1 MIPRTYRSRCRKALP
16 LSAAILF
23 LFFFIPLQRIACSE
37 IIELA
42 TAKAV
47 YVQPEPIFIACTLR
61 GLEAGTPVDLTV
73 TLEYPDGRLAFM
85 GTNGIFST
93 VNPIWLLENWGF
105 FPLSIHD
112 GQWALVPHPD
122 NPLTPGRYV
131 LRGEVYYSVTST
143 LIDHSE
149 SEFFLVDAP
158 YLDHADPAMGITGDV
173 IALHGIGF
181 GTVPELVKIVIGG
194 REATIIDISDTIIHT
209 WIPYGAVTGDAT
221 VTVDGAVS
229 NPIGFLVGPYIEKV
243 SKTVVEPGST
253 LDIEGFNFDLDIN
266 RNYVDFNGIRGTV
279 KTATATKLKV
289 LVPEGNTGP
298 LTVQVNQMESGPQQ
312 ITVTPVADSVFP
324 ERGEPGEVVTIAG
337 RNFSPLLTNNYVVF
351 NAGSDDEVAA
361 TILEASVTQLVV
373 RVPPAET
380 GDLSVYADGQ
390 EALGDLVFT
399 YPPEIDE
406 ITPVEVVAGDSLTIT
421 GRNFHDT
428 EARNTVTL
436 AGETLT
442 ISSALPHTITA
453 RTSTASYSGTLSVTV
468 NGLSNLGSPFVSVY
482 PSLVLRTASPTSLA
496 ATDTS
501 TQIEVT
507 GIGFKSGLTLTLSG
521 PGGAHTASVTIAAY
535 DQLSFKL
542 PRGLSPGS
550 YQLSVSR
557 TVAGRPKTS
566 NTLQILLQ

>member
-1 MIPRTYRSRCRKALP
+1 MISRTYRSKCRKALL
-16 LSAAILF
+16 LSAALAF
-23 LFFFIPLQRIACSE
+23 LSFFSFQGTAYSE
-37 IIELA
+37 IMELA

-47 YVQPEPIFIACTLR
+47 YVQPEPIFIACTLK
-61 GLEAGTPVDLTV
+61 GLEAGIPLDLTV
-73 TLEYPDGRLAFM
+73 TLEYPDGSLAFM

-93 VNPIWLLENWGF
+93 VNPIWLLEDWGF

-112 GQWALVPHPD
+112 GQWALLSHPD
-122 NPLTPGRYV
+122 NPLIPGRYV
-131 LRGEVYYSVTST
+131 LRGEMYYSVTST

-173 IALHGIGF
+173 IALHGMGF
-181 GTVPELVKIVIGG
+181 GTVPEMVKVVIGG
-194 REATIIDISDTIIHT
+194 REATTIDISDTIIHT

-221 VTVDGAVS
+221 VTVDGAIS

-243 SKTVVEPGST
+243 SKTVLEPGAT
-253 LDIEGFNFDLDIN
+253 LDIEGFNFDPDIN

-324 ERGEPGEVVTIAG
+324 ERGEPGEVITISG

-351 NAGSDDEVAA
+351 NTGSDDEAAA

-390 EALGDLVFT
+390 KALGDLVFT

-406 ITPVEVVAGDSLTIT
+406 ITPMEVVAGDSLTIT
-421 GRNFHDT
+421 GRNFHDI
-428 EARNTVTL
+428 EARNTVSL

-442 ISSALPHTITA
+442 ISSALPHTIVA
-453 RTSTASYSGTLSVTV
+453 RTSTASFSGALSVTV
-468 NGLSNLGSPFVSVY
+468 NGLSNLSTPFVSVY
-482 PSLVLRTASPTSLA
+482 PSPLLRAASPSSLP
-496 ATDTS
+496 ATDTA
-501 TQIEVT
+501 TQIAVT
-507 GIGFKSGLTLTLSG
+507 GFGFKPGLTLTLSG
-521 PGGAHTASVTIAAY
+521 PGGAHTASVTIAGY

-542 PRGLSPGS
+542 PRGLSPGT
-550 YQLSVSR
+550 YELSVGR

-566 NTLQILLQ
+566 NTLQIFLQ